1 MNAKKLRSQCIA
13 NPEKSVLVTCFNGE
27 QLVGHAFATVW
38 DFEGGLYIT
47 TLFFYGAFMFSPGVV
62 GWITQLVFDATARK
76 CYIATQLLQ
85 TLKLHPL
92 FCNVTTV
99 GLVSSHPAACYAL
112 AKYACKLFYLLISS
126 RR

>member
-1 MNAKKLRSQCIA
+1 MVNSLLVMRSPQFGILKGVC
-13 NPEKSVLVTCFNGE
+13 
-27 QLVGHAFATVW
+27 
-38 DFEGGLYIT
+38 
-47 TLFFYGAFMFSPGVV
+47 TLLPCSFMFSTGVV
-62 GWITQLVFDATARK
+62 GWITQLVVDATARK
-76 CYIATQLLQ
+76 RYIATQLLQ